1 MVKFGASH
9 HKPGV
14 KTVVREGKTFQTNN
28 KPPRKGENVTDLHFG
43 SYIGREVV
51 YTDIWR
57 LARKMCPATPKPKV
71 LNFRPS
77 ARFGFPKTL
86 GTRNTS
92 VEVEKRSETTN
103 LSFKPEFYECLT
115 VLN

>member
-57 LARKMCPATPKPKV
+57 LARKMCPATPKPKQPY
-71 LNFRPS
+71 FSHRPG
-77 ARFGFPKTL
+77 FGFQSL
-86 GTRNTS
+86 W
-92 VEVEKRSETTN
+92 
-103 LSFKPEFYECLT
+103 KPETPQSQLKN
-115 VLN
+115 VQKQRI